1 MPPTNIPTTNHVFP
15 ADLIDTG
22 IGRRNGIGDGI
33 TERADAEHA
42 AAMRHHTVT
51 GLLCAGVEDLRC
63 GRPLRVQA
71 WNLVALLI
79 GTGVTPRGQHHAH
92 SGSGIPVG

>member
-1 MPPTNIPTTNHVFP
+1 MGQANDRGPPTNIPTTNHVFP

-42 AAMRHHTVT
+42 TALRHHIVT
-51 GLLCAGVEDLRC
+51 GLLVPAWKTFVVAGHSVF
-63 GRPLRVQA
+63 RP
-71 WNLVALLI
+71 
-79 GTGVTPRGQHHAH
+79 
-92 SGSGIPVG
+92 